1 MIAKAQ
7 LGDRNILNYLRV
19 PALLEAALVCF
30 RKTYGLFFYIKKT
43 IRCEISS
50 DWDRVTLC
58 SIISV
63 SSLVA

>member
-1 MIAKAQ
+1 MIAEAQ
-7 LGDRNILNYLRV
+7 LEDRNILNYLRI

-50 DWDRVTLC
+50 DWDRATLC
-58 SIISV
+58 SVISV